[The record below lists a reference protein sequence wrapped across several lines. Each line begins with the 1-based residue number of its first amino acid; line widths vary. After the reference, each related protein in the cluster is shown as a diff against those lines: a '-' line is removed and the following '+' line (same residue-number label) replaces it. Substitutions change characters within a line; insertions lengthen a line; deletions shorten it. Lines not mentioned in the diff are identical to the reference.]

1 MPTINPTLDPKIVM
15 SAKLNSASKVE
26 DSYLIELIGFAN
38 QGMETYS
45 TQAFS
50 SDYKPYSFT
59 TEDPTPSP
67 IVTSSIDSQVSELIL
82 PAADDATISRQRPN
96 VNFGEHQA
104 LAVDGGDP
112 TTTQGDSNG
121 EKFDSLVK
129 FDISLIDPSRAVDS
143 IILKLYAVE
152 GCKSGGTF
160 ITTSSTSW
168 KSSTITWGSAP
179 VADGEYLARLP
190 SIATSQW
197 VDVDITKTLS
207 LQYAASAFV
216 DPYISI
222 RIESDE
228 NSRCLYSSMESGDA
242 VSPRVIV
249 RYMEQ
254 AVVQMREPHQAQAT
268 SDLPPPVIGDFLLL
282 KATADATIVGN
293 KPSDN
298 FGGEPNLLMAFDTY
312 TRDIIDSLI
321 RFDLTEL
328 VSMPARTAVLSLYS
342 ETNCVSAGMI
352 TTTSGNVVWDEDTV
366 TWASAPMY
374 EPGTHDGTSLGV
386 FGSVQA
392 NEWNAFNVLPAINA
406 AVKAGKSA
414 VTFRISSGN
423 LNPCQFTSRNGGRAP
438 KLMVAF

>member
-1 MPTINPTLDPKIVM
+1 M
-15 SAKLNSASKVE
+15 STKLNTASKVE

-45 TQAFS
+45 TQTFS
-50 SDYKPYSFT
+50 SDYNTYSFI
-59 TEDPTPSP
+59 TENPTPSP
-67 IVTSSIDSQVSELIL
+67 KMTSSIDSQVSELIL
-82 PAADDATISRQRPN
+82 PVADDATISRQRPN

-112 TTTQGDSNG
+112 TTTRGDSNG
-121 EKFDSLVK
+121 EKFDSLIK
-129 FDISLIDPSRAVDS
+129 FDISMIDPSRAVDS
-143 IILKLYAVE
+143 IVLQLFTVE

-160 ITTSSTSW
+160 RSTSSTSW

-179 VADGEYLARLP
+179 VADGEYLARL
-190 SIATSQW
+190 SSVATSQW
-197 VDVDITKTLS
+197 VDVDITKALS
-207 LQYAASAFV
+207 VQYAASAFV

-222 RIESDE
+222 RIESE
-228 NSRCLYSSMESGDA
+228 QNSRCLYSSMESGDA
-242 VSPRVIV
+242 VSPRMIV

-254 AVVQMREPHQAQAT
+254 AVVQMSEPHQAQAT
-268 SDLPPPVIGDFLLL
+268 SALPRSVVGDFLLL
-282 KATADATIVGN
+282 KAIADATIVGH

-298 FGGEPNLLMAFDTY
+298 FGGESDLLVAFDSY
-312 TRDIIDSLI
+312 RRDIIDSLI
-321 RFDLTEL
+321 KFDLSEL
-328 VSMPARTAVLSLYS
+328 ASMPARTAVLSLYS
-342 ETNCVSAGMI
+342 EMNCVSAGMF
-352 TTTSGNVVWDEDTV
+352 TATSGNADWTEDTV

-374 EPGTHDGTSLGV
+374 EPGTRDGSSLGV
-386 FGSVQA
+386 FGAIQA

-406 AVKAGKSA
+406 AVKAGKST